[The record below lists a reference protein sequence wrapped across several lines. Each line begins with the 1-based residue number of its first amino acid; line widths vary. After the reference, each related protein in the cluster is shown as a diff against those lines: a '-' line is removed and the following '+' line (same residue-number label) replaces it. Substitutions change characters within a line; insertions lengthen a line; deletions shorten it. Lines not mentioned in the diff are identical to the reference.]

1 MVRGGDLK
9 PEEVT
14 RLNRSGT
21 ASKALVSIA
30 VLILLILP
38 LITGNQVF
46 YQFMIL
52 ILWYAYLT
60 TSWNLVGG
68 FAGVLPL
75 GHAAFAGI
83 GAYISSDIISS

>member
-1 MVRGGDLK
+1 MKMGRR
-9 PEEVT
+9 T
-14 RLNRSGT
+14 WI
-21 ASKALVSIA
+21 ALIG
-30 VLILLILP
+30 VLILLVPPFFMQSPAFL
-38 LITGNQVF
+38 
-46 YQFMIL
+46 QFMIL

-83 GAYISSDIISS
+83 GAYTSSVLFIHYGLTPWVGMFA